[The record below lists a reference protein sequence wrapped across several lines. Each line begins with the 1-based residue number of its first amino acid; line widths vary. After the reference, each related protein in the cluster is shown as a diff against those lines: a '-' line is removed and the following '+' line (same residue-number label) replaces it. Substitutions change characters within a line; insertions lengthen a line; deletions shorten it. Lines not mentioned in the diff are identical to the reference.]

1 MQHQV
6 HRTDSKHCLVS
17 IKAVEHFVAVMV
29 GLLFFQQFLLMM
41 FLDELSRF
49 HDESSRTHSWVAHS
63 VVQVRLH
70 HINHHSNDMARS
82 TELTVVTACGHLAQH
97 ILVHIAHRVAV
108 IHIKTVDPL
117 DNLDQRTSVRNQE
130 VGVIHKAAVSR
141 FLTVVQR
148 LDEHERILRYG
159 REHRFGFPILEYMPA
174 ETFIGNIP
182 IQVWVVP
189 LAGLEYWFLDLDT
202 HRVRRRFLFK
212 LAIV

>member
-1 MQHQV
+1 
-6 HRTDSKHCLVS
+6 
-17 IKAVEHFVAVMV
+17 MV
-29 GLLFFQQFLLMM
+29 LLN
-41 FLDELSRF
+41 ELRRF
-49 HDESSRTHSWVAHS
+49 HDEASRTHSWVAYG

-70 HINHHSNDMARS
+70 HIDHHTDDMARS

-97 ILVHIAHRVAV
+97 IFVHIAHRVAV
-108 IHIKTVDPL
+108 IHIKPVDPL

-130 VGVIHKAAVSR
+130 GGVIHKAAVSR

-148 LDEHERILRYG
+148 LDEHEHILGYG
-159 REHRFGFPILEYMPA
+159 REHRFGFLVLEYMPA
-174 ETFIGNIP
+174 ETFIGYIP